1 MARKR
6 EREKQRVEVAKRREA
21 RSGNNS
27 AWHSARWSQADEP
40 RGARARTENGRIR
53 TRESNSGGSLCA
65 CVVHDLCACT
75 TSHDF
80 ALTQCRWQLPM
91 ERALF
96 GSRSIE
102 GVHPAYVVNTLTIP
116 LGEAQPRPRGSL
128 PPDEKR
134 VTSAYAAMTSGH
146 VVNSLHF

>member
-1 MARKR
+1 MAREKEAKSGGSEAKGSAEWKQFRVAFR
-6 EREKQRVEVAKRREA
+6 EMVTGRRTPGSA
-21 RSGNNS
+21 RSD
-27 AWHSARWSQADEP
+27 R
-40 RGARARTENGRIR
+40 NGRIR
-53 TRESNSGGSLCA
+53 TRESNSSGPLCA

-116 LGEAQPRPRGSL
+116 LGEAQPRPRHHTSL
-128 PPDEKR
+128 
-134 VTSAYAAMTSGH
+134 AARFHQTRRE
-146 VVNSLHF
+146 